1 MADLSKIKLN
11 GTEYDL
17 KDAVAR
23 ESIPTKISDLTDKM
37 FGIAWLNTSNDSN
50 RYIYCNNVSFSHTG
64 DSYFSSPF
72 LFMFKRSTLKSG
84 TVTLTGSGNFTFY
97 DINNNHATTYS
108 ATDFMVFPNS
118 ETLKYGVLYIGYLS
132 DGIIHLYPLAK
143 QTDVNSAIAAAISDI
158 NQFEVA
164 IVTDLPTTDI
174 DTHTIYFKSNS
185 SSGNNVYDEYMYI
198 SSNWELI
205 GSTAVDLS
213 GYLQNSDIADW
224 AKQTNKPTYT
234 ASEVGAL
241 PSTYTAPITSVN
253 TDTGDVKTT
262 FYVNFSGDSTNGYTA
277 DKTFTEIENAYNNGY
292 SIQAIYNSM
301 IFKLAMIS
309 SGGLSFSR
317 SASNIISTFTWAKQ
331 ANTINYSNSNI
342 QTMITNN
349 LNNISTPTSDTMA
362 VNKKYVDD
370 SVSTISVPTKTSDLT
385 NDSGYLTS
393 YTETDPTVPAW
404 AKAESKPT
412 YTAAEVGAL
421 PDSTIIPTVPTNV
434 SAFTNDAGYLT
445 SYTETDPTV
454 PAWAKAS
461 TKPTYTATEVG
472 AAASSHVHGNVKND
486 GTITVNTS
494 MANGDRL
501 LFSDASDSSKIKN
514 TSITIGTSTTQY
526 LANNGTWQN
535 LPTVSVSQTL
545 TSGTEI
551 GSINNTKLYAPTPYD
566 DSALAARVTALE
578 QLEWATYYSGRSNP
592 SSSQGQNGDIY
603 LQY

>member
-1 MADLSKIKLN
+1 M
-11 GTEYDL
+11 
-17 KDAVAR
+17 
-23 ESIPTKISDLTDKM
+23 
-37 FGIAWLNTSNDSN
+37 
-50 RYIYCNNVSFSHTG
+50 
-64 DSYFSSPF
+64 
-72 LFMFKRSTLKSG
+72 
-84 TVTLTGSGNFTFY
+84 
-97 DINNNHATTYS
+97 
-108 ATDFMVFPNS
+108 
-118 ETLKYGVLYIGYLS
+118 GVIL
-132 DGIIHLYPLAK
+132 
-143 QTDVNSAIAAAISDI
+143 
-158 NQFEVA
+158 
-164 IVTDLPTTDI
+164 
-174 DTHTIYFKSNS
+174 
-185 SSGNNVYDEYMYI
+185 
-198 SSNWELI
+198 
-205 GSTAVDLS
+205 
-213 GYLQNSDIADW
+213 
-224 AKQTNKPTYT
+224 NKPTIPAATMVTQTLTSGTKIGEVNGVSLYAPEAGNEGISTETDPIFSASPAAGITTENIT
-234 ASEVGAL
+234 AWNAKS
-241 PSTYTAPITSVN
+241 
-253 TDTGDVKTT
+253 D
-262 FYVNFSGDSTNGYTA
+262 FSGSYNDLS
-277 DKTFTEIENAYNNGY
+277 DKP
-292 SIQAIYNSM
+292 
-301 IFKLAMIS
+301 
-309 SGGLSFSR
+309 
-317 SASNIISTFTWAKQ
+317 
-331 ANTINYSNSNI
+331 TI
-342 QTMITNN
+342 
-349 LNNISTPTSDTMA
+349 PT
-362 VNKKYVDD
+362 
-370 SVSTISVPTKTSDLT
+370 VPTNVSAFT

-461 TKPTYTATEVG
+461 AKPTYTASEVG
-472 AAASSHVHGNVKND
+472 AAASGHVHGNVKND

-551 GSINNTKLYAPTPYD
+551 GSVNNTKLYAPTPYD

-592 SSSQGQNGDIY
+592 SNSQGQNGDIY

>member
-11 GTEYDL
+11 SIEYNL
-17 KDAVAR
+17 KDAA
-23 ESIPTKISDLTDKM
+23 
-37 FGIAWLNTSNDSN
+37 
-50 RYIYCNNVSFSHTG
+50 
-64 DSYFSSPF
+64 
-72 LFMFKRSTLKSG
+72 
-84 TVTLTGSGNFTFY
+84 
-97 DINNNHATTYS
+97 
-108 ATDFMVFPNS
+108 
-118 ETLKYGVLYIGYLS
+118 
-132 DGIIHLYPLAK
+132 
-143 QTDVNSAIAAAISDI
+143 
-158 NQFEVA
+158 
-164 IVTDLPTTDI
+164 
-174 DTHTIYFKSNS
+174 
-185 SSGNNVYDEYMYI
+185 
-198 SSNWELI
+198 
-205 GSTAVDLS
+205 
-213 GYLQNSDIADW
+213 
-224 AKQTNKPTYT
+224 
-234 ASEVGAL
+234 
-241 PSTYTAPITSVN
+241 
-253 TDTGDVKTT
+253 
-262 FYVNFSGDSTNGYTA
+262 
-277 DKTFTEIENAYNNGY
+277 
-292 SIQAIYNSM
+292 
-301 IFKLAMIS
+301 
-309 SGGLSFSR
+309 
-317 SASNIISTFTWAKQ
+317 
-331 ANTINYSNSNI
+331 
-342 QTMITNN
+342 
-349 LNNISTPTSDTMA
+349 
-362 VNKKYVDD
+362 
-370 SVSTISVPTKTSDLT
+370 
-385 NDSGYLTS
+385 
-393 YTETDPTVPAW
+393 VPAW

-461 TKPTYTATEVG
+461 AKPTYTASEVG

-501 LFSDASDSSKIKN
+501 LFSDTSDSSKIKN

-551 GSINNTKLYAPTPYD
+551 GSVNNTKLYAPTPYD